1 MKRSGAWPHSFG
13 KAQLDKRFVLITAAA
28 LLGVLLTL
36 ALGRWQL
43 GRAAEKEQLH
53 QAMVSQGALP
63 PLSWQDW
70 LQASRAGQDLNYR
83 RVMLRGQWLAQ
94 HTLYLDNRQMNGH
107 PGFFVV
113 TPLALPGKAGV
124 VLVQRGWVPRNFQDR
139 ARVPEVQT
147 PSGEVSLLGRVAPP
161 PARLLELGTAAATE
175 GSSRIRQNL
184 DLNAFSEEIGLR
196 LQAGSV
202 VQIDASSDGL
212 QRDWFEP
219 GAGTEK
225 HYGYAFQWF
234 GLSALIATLYV
245 WFQIV
250 RRKPRPF

>member
-13 KAQLDKRFVLITAAA
+13 KTQLDKRFVLITAAA

-53 QAMVSQGALP
+53 QAMVSQAALA

-161 PARLLELGTAAATE
+161 PARLLELGTAAASE

-196 LQAGSV
+196 LQAGSM

-234 GLSALIATLYV
+234 GLSALMATLYV

-250 RRKPRPF
+250 RRKSRSS

>member
-1 MKRSGAWPHSFG
+1 MKRSGAWPHSLA
-13 KAQLDKRFVLITAAA
+13 KTQLDKRFVLITAAA

-53 QAMVSQGALP
+53 QAMVNQGALP

-107 PGFFVV
+107 PGFFVL
-113 TPLALPGKAGV
+113 TPLALPGKAGM

-147 PSGEVSLLGRVAPP
+147 PTGEVSLLGRVAPP

-202 VQIDASSDGL
+202 VQIDASADGL
-212 QRDWFEP
+212 LRDWFEP

-234 GLSALIATLYV
+234 GLSALMATLYV

-250 RRKPRPF
+250 RRKPRPS

>member
-1 MKRSGAWPHSFG
+1 MNRSGAWRDSPG
-13 KAQLDKRFVLITAAA
+13 KNGFNKGFVLITAAA
-28 LLGVLLTL
+28 LFGVLLTL

-53 QAMVSQGALP
+53 QAMVQQGALT

-70 LQASRAGQDLNYR
+70 LKASRAGQDLNYR
-83 RVMLRGQWLAQ
+83 RVALRGQWLVQ
-94 HTLYLDNRQMNGH
+94 HTVYLDNRQMNGR
-107 PGFFVV
+107 PGFFVL
-113 TPLALPGKAGV
+113 TPLALPGNAGV
-124 VLVQRGWVPRNFQDR
+124 VVVQRGWVPRNFQDR

-147 PSGEVSLLGRVAPP
+147 PSGEVSLLGRVGPP
-161 PARLLELGTAAATE
+161 PARLLELKTAAAAE

-196 LQAGSV
+196 LQAGSM
-202 VQIDASSDGL
+202 VQIDARSDGL

-250 RRKPRPF
+250 RRKPRSS

>member
-1 MKRSGAWPHSFG
+1 MKRSGAWLNIGNSP
-13 KAQLDKRFVLITAAA
+13 LNLRFVLITAAA
-28 LLGVLLTL
+28 LIGVLITL
-36 ALGRWQL
+36 GLGRWQL
-43 GRAAEKEQLH
+43 GRAAEKERLH
-53 QAMVSQGALP
+53 EAMVQQAALP

-70 LQASRAGQDLNYR
+70 LQASRAGQDLNHR
-83 RVMLRGQWLAQ
+83 RVVLRGQWLAQ

-107 PGFFVV
+107 PGFFVL

-124 VLVQRGWVPRNFQDR
+124 VMVQRGWVPRNFQDR

-147 PSGEVSLLGRVAPP
+147 PSGEVTLLGRVAPP
-161 PARLLELGTAAATE
+161 PARLLELGTAAAIE

-184 DLNAFSEEIGLR
+184 DLNAFSGEIGLR

-219 GAGTEK
+219 GTGTEK

-234 GLSALIATLYV
+234 GLSALMVTLYV

-250 RRKPRPF
+250 RRTSRPS

>member
-1 MKRSGAWPHSFG
+1 MKRSRAWQDRHGNRGF
-13 KAQLDKRFVLITAAA
+13 DKRFVLITVVA
-28 LLGVLLTL
+28 LLGILSTL

-43 GRAAEKEQLH
+43 GRAAQKEQLH
-53 QAMVSQGALP
+53 EAMLRQGAMP
-63 PLSWQDW
+63 PLNWQDW
-70 LQASRAGQDLNYR
+70 WQASRTGEDLNHR

-94 HTLYLDNRQMNGH
+94 HTIYLDNRQMNGH
-107 PGFFVV
+107 PGFFVL
-113 TPLALPGKAGV
+113 TPLSLPGNRGV

-139 ARVPEVQT
+139 ARVPDVQT
-147 PSGEVSLLGRVAPP
+147 PSGEVTLLARVAPP
-161 PARLLELGTAAATE
+161 PARLLELGAAVAAE

-184 DLNAFSEEIGLR
+184 DLNAFSEEIGMR
-196 LQAGSV
+196 LMAGSM

-234 GLSALIATLYV
+234 GLSALMATLYV

-250 RRKPRPF
+250 RRKFRPI